1 MKRFSAFQLI
11 REGLNGQRGWPQ
23 QWRKPEPKKRYDV
36 IVVGGG
42 GHGLAT
48 AYYLAK
54 QHGIKKIAVLEKG
67 WIGGGNA
74 GRNTAIIRA
83 NYFYSSSAA
92 FYSRSLELYRDL
104 SKELNYNIMFSPR
117 GLLQLAHSRHELEL
131 MRRWYNAMRLNGVKA
146 LWLERAEIEALCP
159 LLDCSGE
166 PRFPIL
172 GGFLHPDGGIAR
184 HDAVVWA
191 YARAADALGVD
202 IVENCSVDGL
212 TMGSD
217 GVVGVTTSHGPIT
230 AGHVSLAVTGNT
242 APLARSAGID
252 LPIECFPLQAFVT
265 EPVKPVLDLVVISGT
280 VHAYVSQSDKGE
292 LVVGAAM
299 DGYPSRA
306 QQGDPDVLEDSVAA
320 LLALFPAF
328 GQLRMLR
335 QWAGTVDVTPDRTPI
350 MGLAPVAGLSISAG
364 WGTGGFKA
372 IPAGGETMAATI
384 AAGLSH
390 SLIAPF
396 ALDRF
401 ASGRMIDESIA
412 ASVAH

>member
-23 QWRKPEPKKRYDV
+23 QWRKAEPRRRYDV

-54 QHGIKKIAVLEKG
+54 QHGIKNVAVLEKG
-67 WIGGGNA
+67 WIGGGNS
-74 GRNTAIIRA
+74 GRNTAVIRA

-92 FYSRSLELYRDL
+92 FYGRSLELYRGLAKD
-104 SKELNYNIMFSPR
+104 LNYNIMFSPR

-131 MRRWYNAMRLNGVKA
+131 MRRWYNAMRINSVKA
-146 LWLERAEIEALCP
+146 EWLDRGEIETLCP
-159 LLDCSGE
+159 LLDCSAAT
-166 PRFPIL
+166 RYPIL

-191 YARAADALGVD
+191 FARAADGLGVD
-202 IVENCSVDGL
+202 IVENCSVEGL
-212 TMGSD
+212 TMEAGR
-217 GVVGVTTSHGPIT
+217 VVGVETSHGPIA

-242 APLARSAGID
+242 APLARDAGIE

-265 EPVKPVLDLVVISGT
+265 EPVKPILNLVVISGT

-292 LVVGAAM
+292 IVVGAAM
-299 DGYPSRA
+299 DGYSSRA
-306 QQGDPDVLEDSVAA
+306 QQGDPDVLENSVAA

-350 MGLAPVAGLSISAG
+350 MGLTPVEGLSISAG

-372 IPAGGETMAATI
+372 IPAGGETMAASI
-384 AAGLSH
+384 AAGHSH
-390 SLIAPF
+390 ELIAPF
-396 ALDRF
+396 TLERF
-401 ASGRMIDESIA
+401 ASGRLIDEGIA